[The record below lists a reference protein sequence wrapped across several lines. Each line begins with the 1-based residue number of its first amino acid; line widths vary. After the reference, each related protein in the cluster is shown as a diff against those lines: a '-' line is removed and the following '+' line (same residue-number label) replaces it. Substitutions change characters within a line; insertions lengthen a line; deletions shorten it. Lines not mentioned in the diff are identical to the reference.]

1 MDSTSSFGRDKDDAG
16 NIQAPNSTETR
27 KESER
32 ASGATSKVKRILPPR
47 SDVWQHYTRTTEDR
61 NNHLAWL
68 AGQKDQ
74 QANID
79 DEGRLKK
86 AKLTEGQ
93 LREATN
99 QMVVLGQLP
108 LSFVESVAWKQFCH
122 KVKFGYTTHSRKTAI
137 KDINKMYVE
146 KKDALKKWFL

>member
-61 NNHLAWL
+61 NKSILL
-68 AGQKDQ
+68 
-74 QANID
+74 
-79 DEGRLKK
+79 GRLDKK
-86 AKLTEGQ
+86 I
-93 LREATN
+93 
-99 QMVVLGQLP
+99 
-108 LSFVESVAWKQFCH
+108 SKQTLMM
-122 KVKFGYTTHSRKTAI
+122 KG
-137 KDINKMYVE
+137 D
-146 KKDALKKWFL
+146 